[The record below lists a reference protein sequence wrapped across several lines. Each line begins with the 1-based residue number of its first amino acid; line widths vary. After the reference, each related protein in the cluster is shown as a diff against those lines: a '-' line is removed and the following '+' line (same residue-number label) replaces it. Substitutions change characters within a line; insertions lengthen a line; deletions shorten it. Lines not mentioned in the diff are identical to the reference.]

1 MSTIN
6 LLELIPDDRIKIL
19 GAQDLQ
25 LERLPALVYPDEA
38 DAEKR
43 AYASGVLRAPLC
55 RPENI
60 THRRD
65 IARDFLASA
74 GLLEQ
79 LEQISAG
86 SDEYRKAWQEERKQ
100 LFTELHSEDGA
111 PVSGT
116 EGKFAML
123 KLNLRCFLKL
133 SARLKELID
142 ILASSTL
149 YAEGLL
155 EFKESCIKL
164 YASHAFSD
172 VPRAARLLEAD
183 TSDYTAEL
191 LLGLNESL
199 TVESVNLNMLY
210 TADRSAPAS
219 DGSDAS
225 DADNVTVPVTSEEL
239 LPMLHAALD
248 ALGNHTVESCE
259 ALIGLFRELSGE
271 LRFYR
276 FCLDFCR
283 ALSGAGAHYMF
294 PQVTDAESGVTSIL
308 ALRDPLEV
316 LSGEGSAAAHD
327 ILLTPERSGIVV
339 TGPGGVGKTALLR
352 AVCTAQIL
360 AQCGLPVICKDASLS
375 IRSGIFVS
383 FTDVSDPNRDL
394 LRRFESEAQAM
405 AKIID
410 SLTPWA
416 LVALNE
422 LFETVSFADAADAL
436 YNIFSVMTQ
445 HNIAFFATTHM
456 PRLAERF
463 MEVDRITAMQMTAEG
478 RLEPMQ

>member
-6 LLELIPDDRIKIL
+6 LLELVPDDRIKII
-19 GAQDLQ
+19 GAADLQ
-25 LERLPALVYPDEA
+25 LERLPALVYPDDA

-65 IARDFLASA
+65 IARDFLAS
-74 GLLEQ
+74 GDLLDR

-86 SDEYRKAWQEERKQ
+86 AGEYRRTWQEERKQ
-100 LFTELHSEDGA
+100 LFSELHSEDGT
-111 PVSGT
+111 PFSDT

-123 KLNLRCFLKL
+123 KLNLRSFLQL
-133 SARLKELID
+133 SERLKELID

-155 EFKESCIKL
+155 EFKETCIKL

-210 TADRSAPAS
+210 TADDNTASA
-219 DGSDAS
+219 DEGGTD
-225 DADNVTVPVTSEEL
+225 EL
-239 LPMLHAALD
+239 SAHITAAELEPLLLAALD
-248 ALGNHTVESCE
+248 ALNNHTVESCE
-259 ALIGLFRELSGE
+259 ALIGLFQELFTE

-283 ALSGAGAHYMF
+283 ALSGAGTHYMF

-316 LSGEGSAAAHD
+316 LSGEGSAAPHD

-375 IRSGIFVS
+375 IRSGIFVC

>member
-6 LLELIPDDRIKIL
+6 LLELIPDDRIKII
-19 GAQDLQ
+19 GAADLQ

-65 IARDFLASA
+65 IARDFLAS
-74 GLLEQ
+74 GDLLDR

-86 SDEYRKAWQEERKQ
+86 AGDYRRTWQDERRQ
-100 LFTELHSEDGA
+100 LFADLHSDDGA
-111 PVSGT
+111 PVSDI
-116 EGKFAML
+116 EAKFAML
-123 KLNLRCFLKL
+123 KLNLRSFLQL
-133 SARLKELID
+133 SGRLKELID

-155 EFKESCIKL
+155 EFKETCIKL

-199 TVESVNLNMLY
+199 TVETVNLNMLY
-210 TADRSAPAS
+210 TADDNAAGADEYDSDELSAHITA
-219 DGSDAS
+219 
-225 DADNVTVPVTSEEL
+225 EEIEPL
-239 LPMLHAALD
+239 LLAALD
-248 ALGNHTVESCE
+248 ALNDHTVESCE
-259 ALIGLFRELSGE
+259 ALIGLFQELFTE

-283 ALSGAGAHYMF
+283 ALSNAGSHYVF
-294 PQVTDAESGVTSIL
+294 PQVTEAESGVTSIL

-316 LSGEGSAAAHD
+316 LSGEGAAVPHN